1 MSNLTTLAFV
11 KIFFLC
17 ALSALAAPQGNKP
30 NFKTGTYTPQ
40 SSQPAS
46 PNDPAVHVL
55 PLSRQSKGT
64 ATSAGYVQSLRK
76 GNEVNGVYGNS
87 QVTSVESGK
96 SMPAPS
102 ILQAVY

>member
-11 KIFFLC
+11 KIFLLC
-17 ALSALAAPQGNKP
+17 AVCALAAPQGSKQ

-40 SSQPAS
+40 PSQPAS

-87 QVTSVESGK
+87 KVTSVESGM

-102 ILQAVY
+102 IIKAVY

>member
-1 MSNLTTLAFV
+1 MSNLSTLVFV
-11 KIFFLC
+11 KIFLLC
-17 ALSALAAPQGNKP
+17 ALCASAAPQGKKQ

-40 SSQPAS
+40 ASQPAS
-46 PNDPAVHVL
+46 PNNPAVHVL

-87 QVTSVESGK
+87 EVTSVESGM
-96 SMPAPS
+96 SDHAFS
-102 ILQAVY
+102 ILQAIR

>member
-1 MSNLTTLAFV
+1 MSNLSTLVFV
-11 KIFFLC
+11 KIFLLC
-17 ALSALAAPQGNKP
+17 ALCASAAPQGNKQ

-40 SSQPAS
+40 ASQPAS
-46 PNDPAVHVL
+46 PNNPAVYVL

-87 QVTSVESGK
+87 EVTSVESG
-96 SMPAPS
+96 MFIPASS
-102 ILQAVY
+102 ILQAIR